1 MSYRN
6 RTGIYIDYNFDWKGK
21 SEYFSYEIPDSR
33 VVADG
38 IRAMFE
44 WLDMP
49 VDARDTDLINGC
61 YTLGIEFEDN
71 EQFQEYCKKQ
81 CEEDARFEFE
91 EEQRELEEIDD

>member
-6 RTGIYIDYNFDWKGK
+6 RTGIYIDFEFDWKGEK
-21 SEYFSYEIPDSR
+21 KYFSYEIPDSR

-81 CEEDARFEFE
+81 CEGDAREEFE